1 MGRHRA
7 AGSLLSLLLGV
18 FLLVQAS
25 LFANGAA
32 ETNGVLLDEY
42 GVQYAVR
49 ATISEEMRQQDQKY
63 AEMERRHSQELNGA
77 RAETEQRHSKDM
89 SEVRAEVRSLH
100 QLLLDREKEH
110 SEEKAAIMQ
119 RLAELEAKTE
129 QLTAELS

>member
-49 ATISEEMRQQDQKY
+49 ATRRQEKRLTIRDSTSPRESSMQDYISSM
-63 AEMERRHSQELNGA
+63 L
-77 RAETEQRHSKDM
+77 
-89 SEVRAEVRSLH
+89 
-100 QLLLDREKEH
+100 
-110 SEEKAAIMQ
+110 
-119 RLAELEAKTE
+119 
-129 QLTAELS
+129 